1 MKLQYARL
9 LTGSTTH
16 AVHGSPQLPIPA
28 EFDFDGPVACAR
40 TIFALMGHAAGGAPV
55 QACRLRINRERRTAH
70 LIGAGVHVLYR
81 DVTLPMVTV
90 SEAKDMVRRKVEEA
104 FDLGTI
110 APFISPLSTTGANH
124 EVL

>member
-9 LTGSTTH
+9 LSGTATRPVQRT
-16 AVHGSPQLPIPA
+16 PQFPIPV
-28 EFDFDGPVACAR
+28 EFDFDAPERCAR
-40 TIFALMGHAAGGAPV
+40 RVFALMGHAAGGVPI
-55 QACRLRINRERRTAH
+55 QGCRLRINRERRTAH

-81 DVTLPMVTV
+81 DATLPMVTV